1 MIGRAASAD
10 VERLLTMDPFDR
22 FNRVR
27 VDEWEEWVMDYLA
40 RHLRPSDGSG
50 EPLWGVSQSSKVIQ
64 RPCGSR
70 ESEGQI
76 VIDGHTSHS
85 DQSHEAADT
94 NMELSSL
101 RA

>member
-40 RHLRPSDGSG
+40 ETLTAFRWVRGT
-50 EPLWGVSQSSKVIQ
+50 
-64 RPCGSR
+64 
-70 ESEGQI
+70 I
-76 VIDGHTSHS
+76 VGRFTK
-85 DQSHEAADT
+85 Q
-94 NMELSSL
+94 
-101 RA
+101 